1 MMQNLSSAA
10 PVTGDVGDQGI
21 SVPHAM
27 SGRAGGQRK
36 SIRGSLALG
45 FLILSAAMSYG
56 IVFVLI
62 DKWYKGGSL
71 GLL

>member
-1 MMQNLSSAA
+1 MIQNLSSAA
-10 PVTGDVGDQGI
+10 PVAGNASDQG
-21 SVPHAM
+21 VPVSHAM
-27 SGRAGGQRK
+27 SGRAQGHRK
-36 SIRGSLALG
+36 SIRGPLALG

-62 DKWYKGGSL
+62 DKWYKGGSF